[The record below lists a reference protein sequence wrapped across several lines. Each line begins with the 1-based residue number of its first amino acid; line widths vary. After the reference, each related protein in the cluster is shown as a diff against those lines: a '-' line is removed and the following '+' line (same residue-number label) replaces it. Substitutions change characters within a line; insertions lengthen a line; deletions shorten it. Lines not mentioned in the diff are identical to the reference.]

1 LGVQAAFC
9 AYGCGLEI
17 STRMLPSGC
26 LCVLTWAGG
35 GFTLP
40 LSAWGGI
47 LAASGAAQAVNANM
61 PAV

>member
-1 LGVQAAFC
+1 
-9 AYGCGLEI
+9 
-17 STRMLPSGC
+17 MLPSGC